1 MDAQRAVAVLQTP
14 IVGLASYGTAAHA
27 YTVAAAHDAELRRSL
42 QAAHADFARL
52 RAQLDNVGSSSSSDE
67 AVTAVIE
74 RVQQQHR
81 ERRAIVAR
89 LRTELE
95 TVATALVVGRESM
108 TRYAQDAATAASK

>member
-42 QAAHADFARL
+42 QAAHADFERL
-52 RAQLDNVGSSSSSDE
+52 RAQLDSVGSSSDE

-95 TVATALVVGRESM
+95 TIATALVVGRESM